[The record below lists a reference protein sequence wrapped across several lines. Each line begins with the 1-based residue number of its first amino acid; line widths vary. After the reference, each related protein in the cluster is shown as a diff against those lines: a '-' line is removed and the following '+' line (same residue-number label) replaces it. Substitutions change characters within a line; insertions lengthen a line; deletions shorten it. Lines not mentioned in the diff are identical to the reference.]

1 MRIEIEIPKEFE
13 CDYDADRFSDFF
25 SRAIID
31 IETMQGMCG
40 RYEVETALMLRT
52 AFHTSKVAY
61 DVEAKVAELEKEYD
75 LADKEKARCMEE
87 NIFQYDEAKGYARG
101 IDTAIEIVRERSRG

>member
-31 IETMQGMCG
+31 IDTMLGMCG
-40 RYEVETALMLRT
+40 RYEIETALMFRT
-52 AFHTSKVAY
+52 AFHASKVAY
-61 DVEAKVAELEKEYD
+61 DVEAVVKKLEASAEGAKDSKD
-75 LADKEKARCMEE
+75 LGKWSAY
-87 NIFQYDEAKGYARG
+87 Q
-101 IDTAIEIVRERSRG
+101 TAISIVRGKE